1 MQLLDLAYSRYGGG
15 ASDVLAMPFEE
26 GLELLTYAIEQRT
39 EDKAWERWIHSMSDM
54 SFSEYKEKIGLNK
67 KTTTQEVEP
76 KQSIEEVLSF
86 TKEIFG

>member
-39 EDKAWERWIHSMSDM
+39 EDKAWERWLHAMSDK
-54 SFSEYKEKIGLNK
+54 SFLEYREMLGLKN
-67 KTTTQEVEP
+67 TNISTPEP
-76 KQSIEEVLSF
+76 KQSVSDVLADL
-86 TKEIFG
+86 KDVFG